1 MTQTFSKSRAKAE
14 IAFSSVQSQFFS
26 RSQGLEEQNAVVQ
39 ARDERPRACAKPG
52 TRAKQPIWLPSPA
65 RRPASIRKR
74 AEGGTDLCR
83 MSPPPIV

>member
-39 ARDERPRACAKPG
+39 ARDEK
-52 TRAKQPIWLPSPA
+52 TA
-65 RRPASIRKR
+65 RLREARHASQAANLAAIAGKK
-74 AEGGTDLCR
+74 AGKHPKKG
-83 MSPPPIV
+83 